1 MFAFPRFTAD
11 DPRHAFDLVCD
22 HPFALVVSA
31 PGGVPVATHVP
42 VIIEHPAEVRDT
54 FEGTTLLGHLA
65 RVNPHWSQM
74 ESSPEALLVFSGP
87 HGYVSPSM
95 HGADPSVPT
104 WDYAAVHLNGTIE
117 LITDE
122 EGLLDVV
129 ERTVAVVEGSR
140 SPSWTPSEKSRERFR
155 SIVGGV
161 VAFRFHVCEQR
172 SIFKLSQDR
181 ISPWDRIHAAFSEGP
196 DADPELAELMGRIG
210 GARESERA

>member
-1 MFAFPRFTAD
+1 MYAFPRFTAD
-11 DPRHAFDLVCD
+11 DPRHAIDLVRD

-31 PGGVPVATHVP
+31 PGGVPVATHAP
-42 VIIEHPAEVRDT
+42 VIVEDPARVGDT

-65 RVNPHWSQM
+65 RVNPHWREM
-74 ESSPEALLVFSGP
+74 ESSPEALLIFSGP

-117 LITDE
+117 LITGE

-129 ERTVAVVEGSR
+129 ERTVAFMETPR
-140 SPSWTPSEKSRERFR
+140 SPGWTPSERSREVFR
-155 SIVGGV
+155 SIAGGV
-161 VAFRFHVCEQR
+161 VAFRFHVREQR

-196 DADPELAELMGRIG
+196 DANPELAELMCRIG
-210 GARESERA
+210 DPQEGERA